1 MFCRSIFLSI
11 TYGNM
16 EYSYHI
22 LVLVNDIIAIIAF
35 IPIGTA
41 CALTLSYLNSISLAK
56 KCLLLY
62 LYQDVVSSC
71 LWIRSLRMIEA
82 VLSYYNVNGT
92 SKTEAF
98 AVSFGLWF
106 GFLYLS
112 LILIFVSI
120 SKLYMAKSNTIDT
133 PIPFLSKNELLAI
146 RQIRIACFLL
156 VVGFL
161 FTTFGVGWYP
171 LTYHDMK
178 QDREDGTNWIYRC
191 SISVLLSISGVLT
204 VAKRYYENTTDLQI
218 DQISDKSQTQTK
230 STLLQIDQIIP
241 STIRYFFV
249 LSLSTSTC
257 FIVADAAQLVETK
270 KLEKIMQI
278 IISLILIISLLV
290 LIYRSNQLKKHS
302 IRIIKNKYDDF
313 FMLSIYL
320 VPTFTFMLINFSLY
334 MFL

>member
-1 MFCRSIFLSI
+1 
-11 TYGNM
+11 M

-62 LYQDVVSSC
+62 LYQDVISSC

-133 PIPFLSKNELLAI
+133 PIPFLSQNELLAI
-146 RQIRIACFLL
+146 RQIRIVCFLL

-161 FTTFGVGWYP
+161 SATFGVGWYP
-171 LTYHDMK
+171 LEYYVMK
-178 QDREDGTNWIYRC
+178 QDRQVRADWIYRPC
-191 SISVLLSISGVLT
+191 GLILLSISGILIA
-204 VAKRYYENTTDLQI
+204 AKRYYETTTDLQI
-218 DQISDKSQTQTK
+218 DR
-230 STLLQIDQIIP
+230 IIP
-241 STIRYFFV
+241 KAIIYVFI
-249 LSLSTSTC
+249 LSLSSLAGL
-257 FIVADAAQLVETK
+257 IIKDALQLVETK
-270 KLEKIMQI
+270 KIEEIFQM
-278 IISLILIISLLV
+278 IISSILIFGPFV
-290 LIYRSNQLKKHS
+290 LIYRSNQLKTHS

-320 VPTFTFMLINFSLY
+320 VPTFLFMLINLSMY

>member
-1 MFCRSIFLSI
+1 M
-11 TYGNM
+11 
-16 EYSYHI
+16 
-22 LVLVNDIIAIIAF
+22 
-35 IPIGTA
+35 
-41 CALTLSYLNSISLAK
+41 NSVSLAK

-62 LYQDVVSSC
+62 LYQDVISSC

-106 GFLYLS
+106 GRLYLS
-112 LILIFVSI
+112 LILVFVSI
-120 SKLYMAKSNTIDT
+120 SKLCMAKSNTIDT
-133 PIPFLSKNELLAI
+133 PIPFLSKNELSAI

-171 LTYHDMK
+171 LTYHVMK
-178 QDREDGTNWIYRC
+178 QDQEDGTYWIYRC
-191 SISVLLSISGVLT
+191 SIFILLSISGVLT
-204 VAKRYYENTTDLQI
+204 VAKRYYETTTDLQI
-218 DQISDKSQTQTK
+218 DQI
-230 STLLQIDQIIP
+230 IP
-241 STIRYFFV
+241 NIIRYALV
-249 LSLSTSTC
+249 LSLSASTC

-270 KLEKIMQI
+270 TLEKINQI
-278 IISLILIISLLV
+278 IISAILIIILLV
-290 LIYRSNQLKKHS
+290 LIYRSNQLKTHS
-302 IRIIKNKYDDF
+302 IRIVKNKCDDF